1 MRTTEYSRVHLR
13 LFESSLWCLNPIR
26 GTSSLIH
33 LVLTRGTSRDSSFS
47 TGETYDRSLLV
58 SRSKRLYFSTFPPKV
73 FVELSVLQSD
83 SSVIQEVMTNTLSNP
98 SSQDTPFSLS
108 GESPCTIPAKNLIA
122 GQDVLIRRVAFRLDY
137 RREPNTSLTTV
148 TYDRG
153 YRQRGTRATSS
164 RVCSVPNQVVRCKGV
179 IIVA

>member
-1 MRTTEYSRVHLR
+1 MKTSEYSRVHLQ
-13 LFESSLWCLNPIR
+13 LFGSSLWCLNPIR

-33 LVLTRGTSRDSSFS
+33 LVLTRGMSRDSSFS
-47 TGETYDRSLLV
+47 MGETYDRSLLE
-58 SRSKRLYFSTFPPKV
+58 SRSKRLYFSTFLPKV
-73 FVELSVLQSD
+73 FVGLSVLQSD

-122 GQDVLIRRVAFRLDY
+122 GQDASIRRVAFRLDY

-153 YRQRGTRATSS
+153 YRRRGTLTTSS
-164 RVCSVPNQVVRCKGV
+164 RLCSVPNQVVHCKGV

>member
-1 MRTTEYSRVHLR
+1 MRTTEYSRVHLQ
-13 LFESSLWCLNPIR
+13 LFGSSLWCLNPIR

-47 TGETYDRSLLV
+47 MGETYDRSLLV
-58 SRSKRLYFSTFPPKV
+58 SRSKRLYFSTSPPKV
-73 FVELSVLQSD
+73 FVELSVLQCD
-83 SSVIQEVMTNTLSNP
+83 SSVIQEVMTNTLSSP
-98 SSQDTPFSLS
+98 WSQNTPFSLS
-108 GESPCTIPAKNLIA
+108 GESPCTIPAKNPIA
-122 GQDVLIRRVAFRLDY
+122 GQDASIRRVAFRLDY

-153 YRQRGTRATSS
+153 YRLRGTRATSC
-164 RVCSVPNQVVRCKGV
+164 RLCSVPNQVVRCKGV